1 MARVS
6 DEKEEEKKRGGLIPP
21 WGGTPASG
29 TLLRAGQS
37 ARGAGQGSWISRLL
51 GGRGLGQ
58 LPLFPRI
65 IPGQGFFG
73 LTLANLLAS
82 KLGLMG
88 VIASLLGVSA
98 AAGTY
103 YKNIIS
109 PRYSGSLAFRG
120 NPFRGGSLPTDKR
133 GYDNSMMLFNRANK
147 GGLPEGTEDEAAA
160 SSEESSDDKNVI
172 SGPPSDTTDP
182 NALAAKL
189 AQSQGLPGQ
198 AQNPLDN
205 KDKYG
210 SAMGPFGGGGSYF
223 QGQSGSGSGGT
234 GALGGL
240 AGKGLNVPKGLG
252 GTTTAMGRKPAVS
265 FGSRSAVGGRKGRS
279 AFGQLG
285 NTRNQSGRGAGMMK
299 TSPSVGSYTSS
310 LPFDAGGAKSASGEP
325 MGIGGGTPIGS
336 GITSGPDTTSGGGG
350 PGTPNNTS
358 SGPTDITGGNT
369 GGYPEPTVPAVPG
382 DKDVTPWG
390 GLVKT
395 ATILLAIASLLL
407 MLAYA
412 IGKTQWG
419 KVISQWMC
427 YIAAALAAVVAV
439 LGIMIITQHGQMMQ
453 GGIFTVVGG
462 LLTILALSQAEDA
475 RSAAAQEAAK
485 QAALEKAATEAGYV
499 KITEGANQGLW
510 SKGGEFFKLD
520 GVVPATPTPAPTP
533 NMVKVTPPPAGK

>member
-29 TLLRAGQS
+29 TLLRAGQL

-51 GGRGLGQ
+51 GGRGLSQ
-58 LPLFPRI
+58 FPLLPRI

-109 PRYSGSLAFRG
+109 PRPSGSLAFRG
-120 NPFRGGSLPTDKR
+120 NPFRGGSLPTDKK

-147 GGLPEGTEDEAAA
+147 GGLPEGIEDEASA
-160 SSEESSDDKNVI
+160 SSEEDSDDKNVI

-189 AQSQGLPGQ
+189 AESQGLPGQ

-210 SAMGPFGGGGSYF
+210 SSMGPYGGGGSYF
-223 QGQSGSGSGGT
+223 QGQSGSGGGT

-265 FGSRSAVGGRKGRS
+265 FGSRSGVGGRRGRN

-285 NTRNQSGRGAGMMK
+285 DTRRQSAAGARKMGA
-299 TSPSVGSYTSS
+299 SPSAGSYQSS
-310 LPFDAGGAKSASGEP
+310 VPFDVGGAKSAAGEP

-336 GITSGPDTTSGGGG
+336 GITSGPDTSSGGGG

-358 SGPTDITGGNT
+358 SGGTTDT
-369 GGYPEPTVPAVPG
+369 GGYSGQPEPTIPAVGG
-382 DKDVTPWG
+382 DKDVTPWKDG
-390 GLVKT
+390 VKL
-395 ATILLAIASLLL
+395 ATILTL
-407 MLAYA
+407 
-412 IGKTQWG
+412 
-419 KVISQWMC
+419 
-427 YIAAALAAVVAV
+427 IAAALIIIASMSWAA
-439 LGIMIITQHGQMMQ
+439 GINLFSGVTLVRILT
-453 GGIFTVVGG
+453 GIA
-462 LLTILALSQAEDA
+462 LALSVIVTGIGLMLMMQYGQMAQGMIFTAVGAVLAYLAYAVMTGPATGTMATEMVI
-475 RSAAAQEAAK
+475 AAA
-485 QAALEKAATEAGYV
+485 AGIGGPVLSKLADRKV
-499 KITEGANQGLW
+499 KYDDKTKDL
-510 SKGGEFFKLD
+510 
-520 GVVPATPTPAPTP
+520 
-533 NMVKVTPPPAGK
+533 